1 LGIKEI
7 NCKLKESYRV
17 PRKDLSIARHLY
29 IEGSFD
35 FEKMVKANSL
45 LAFTGRTLIDIGAN
59 YGSICIP
66 AIKRGYFNNA
76 IAIEPDRVTYGFLK
90 NNLNLNNINS
100 VKLFNLAIGDTD
112 GNILF
117 GSKNQNP
124 GDSKVVNHVNKG
136 EFADIYESPCL
147 TLNTLLKDFNPSELL
162 IWMDV
167 QGFEC
172 HVLRGA
178 SRFITSRVPIVM
190 EVFPAGIKTYS
201 SFQELENLLSSYK
214 YFANLRY
221 DIANP
226 KNRPIS
232 EFRNEYTKLESE
244 SSFTDFLFT

>member
-1 LGIKEI
+1 
-7 NCKLKESYRV
+7 
-17 PRKDLSIARHLY
+17 LY
-29 IEGSFD
+29 IDGGFD
-35 FEKMVKANSL
+35 FEKMVKTNSL
-45 LAFTGRTLIDIGAN
+45 LDFTGRTLIDIGAN

-76 IAIEPDRVTYGFLK
+76 IAIEPDKVTYGFLK
-90 NNLNLNNINS
+90 NNLNLKSVNS
-100 VKLFNLAIGDTD
+100 IQLFNLAIGDID

-124 GDSKVVNHVNKG
+124 GDSKVVNHFNKG
-136 EFADIYESPCL
+136 EFADIYELPCL
-147 TLNTLLKDFNPSELL
+147 TLDTILKDFDSNELL

-190 EVFPAGIKTYS
+190 EVFPAGIETYS
-201 SFQELENLLSSYK
+201 SFEELENLLANYK

-232 EFRNEYTKLESE
+232 EFRNEYIKLESE